1 MSPLSSGVPPL
12 SPSPSLSCPPVRY
25 ADFLGR
31 MNDERNLR
39 ALFERALIVLP
50 SDQASAVWSKY
61 ADCER
66 LYGDL
71 ESQLQLEQRRREAC
85 RGEGEE
91 PLPPPTLPSV
101 AARYAF
107 RSLWPC
113 LPAHLPP
120 PTPVHHQ
127 EQELEQEQEPEQE
140 PEQEQEQEQ
149 EGVAQKREAAETV
162 WPDVGEMAIYDPRQG
177 LGEEWWP
184 RVGKGGGAHGAN
196 AECSW

>member
-1 MSPLSSGVPPL
+1 
-12 SPSPSLSCPPVRY
+12 
-25 ADFLGR
+25 

-39 ALFERALIVLP
+39 ALFERALIVIP
-50 SDQASAVWSKY
+50 PDQSSAVWSKY

-71 ESQLQLEQRRREAC
+71 NSQLQLEQRRREAC

-91 PLPPPTLPSV
+91 ALPPPTLPSV

-120 PTPVHHQ
+120 PTPAHHQ
-127 EQELEQEQEPEQE
+127 
-140 PEQEQEQEQ
+140 EQEQEQEQ
-149 EGVAQKREAAETV
+149 DEEQEQEQQDVVQKQEAAGTV
-162 WPDVGEMAIYDPRQG
+162 WPDVGEMAISDPRQG
-177 LGEEWWP
+177 LGEE
-184 RVGKGGGAHGAN
+184 GGEGGGSWC
-196 AECSW
+196 EC